1 MSSNLDKY
9 SAKKR
14 ETNEIKETPFD
25 KNIKKKEDFKLVK
38 IDPKIHLDLKFAAL
52 KEDTTMKAVV
62 DKAIK
67 EYLEKY
73 H

>member
-14 ETNEIKETPFD
+14 KTNEIKETPFD

-38 IDPKIHLDLKFAAL
+38 IDPKIHVDLKFAAL

>member
-14 ETNEIKETPFD
+14 ENNEIKETPFD

-38 IDPKIHLDLKFAAL
+38 IDPKIHVDLKFAAL

>member
-14 ETNEIKETPFD
+14 EINEIKETPFD

-38 IDPKIHLDLKFAAL
+38 IDPKIHVDLKFAAL